1 MAGASEAEAEA
12 SPEEDMETM
21 PVPHSPASTVGIPRR
36 HSRLSLFERP
46 STLRLCSPTPG
57 NDTPRRKKGSDLP
70 FVGSASK
77 LQELKNRRSLAP
89 LRSSS
94 GPEAGSS
101 GLGRKSLPLL
111 NKYTS
116 ASLSS
121 IYPPL
126 PGFHADE
133 DAPPVPQIP
142 GHYPIS
148 QPLKHQPSETFT
160 FGSPD
165 HAVSSAQFSE
175 AAQAILQQMNEK
187 FPEGSRMDGEV
198 LRGNKADMRRMV
210 SVQSGL
216 GGDGGWG
223 LMERFEGKKDR
234 FAAAHERE
242 FSK

>member
-1 MAGASEAEAEA
+1 MVAGLGVEGEAE
-12 SPEEDMETM
+12 PEEDIESM
-21 PVPHSPASTVGIPRR
+21 PIPPSPASTVGIPRR

-57 NDTPRRKKGSDLP
+57 NETPRRKKGSDLP

-89 LRSSS
+89 LRSST
-94 GPEAGSS
+94 GSEGDHS

-111 NKYTS
+111 NNYTS

-133 DAPPVPQIP
+133 DAPPVPLIP

-187 FPEGSRMDGEV
+187 LPEGARMDGEV
-198 LRGNKADMRRMV
+198 LRGNKADMKRMV
-210 SVQSGL
+210 SVTSGL
-216 GGDGGWG
+216 GGEGGWG